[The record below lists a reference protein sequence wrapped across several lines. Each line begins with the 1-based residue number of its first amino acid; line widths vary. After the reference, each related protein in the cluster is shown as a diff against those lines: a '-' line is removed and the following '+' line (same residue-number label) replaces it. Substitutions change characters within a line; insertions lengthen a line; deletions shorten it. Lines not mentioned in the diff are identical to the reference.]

1 MMEGYG
7 VHRCD
12 GGLMFVVYGFERVG
26 VVLGDIYFVDPNPH
40 PGQEGA
46 ERGIRVELR
55 FVEAQ
60 QHDGSIYAARP
71 ILVGEPIWRLDLLES
86 VDGSPGSFD
95 RTHHHPLMRGWEPG
109 GRKFERALSTDPLG
123 YLRNRLRD
131 LPGLLTQA
139 ELPSGAAN
147 DEDVRQLRDAADDI
161 VAETA
166 KMLERVR
173 RGELAQAAEPDASGL
188 ARTGWL

>member
-1 MMEGYG
+1 
-7 VHRCD
+7 
-12 GGLMFVVYGFERVG
+12 MFAVFGFERVG
-26 VVLGDIYFVDPNPH
+26 VVLGDIYFVDPKPH

-46 ERGIRVELR
+46 ERGVRVEVR
-55 FVEAQ
+55 FVESQ
-60 QHDGSIYAARP
+60 EHDGSIYAARP

-86 VDGSPGSFD
+86 VDGKPGSFD

-109 GRKFERALSTDPLG
+109 QRKFDRELSSDPLG
-123 YLRNRLRD
+123 YLGVRLRD
-131 LPGLLTQA
+131 LPGLLAQA
-139 ELPSGAAN
+139 ELSPDTAGN
-147 DEDVRQLRDAADDI
+147 DDARQVREAADDI

-173 RGELAQAAEPDASGL
+173 RGELAHPAEPDETGL